1 MRRAFFAFALLW
13 GLALPAAAEDDWH
26 PYANPRFGY
35 TVDIPP
41 GFEMR
46 QGAADDGDGA
56 SFHADDNGATLA
68 VFGSHPPDGDFETDV
83 ADHISLET
91 QNDWRMLFSRVTPAW
106 ASFSGARNGE
116 VFYARAIALCDG
128 SAAYFRLQYRK
139 NPLTSFDG
147 IISRMAEAL
156 RPSDGCQLAPE

>member
-1 MRRAFFAFALLW
+1 MRRAFFAFALLP

-46 QGAADDGDGA
+46 KQADNGDVA
-56 SFHADDNGATLA
+56 SFHADNGATLI
-68 VFGSHPPDGDFETDV
+68 VFGTHPPGGDFETDV
-83 ADHISLET
+83 AERIGYEKEDR
-91 QNDWRMLFSRVTPAW
+91 WRIVFSRVTPAW
-106 ASFSGARNGE
+106 ASFSGARDRE

-139 NPLTSFDG
+139 SRLTSFDG
-147 IISRMAEAL
+147 VISRMAAAL
-156 RPSDGCQLAPE
+156 RPSETCQPAD